1 MEAELNEEQL
11 LKSVA
16 VKYGYSGLFYSPRNM
31 SEIHEWI
38 ERHPPSDKAHLY
50 TVLGMT
56 CNFYS
61 SLLAQMI
68 ADSLKEDE

>member
-1 MEAELNEEQL
+1 MNSTEEQV

-16 VKYGYSGLFYSPRNM
+16 VKYGYSGVFYSPRNM

-38 ERHPPSDKAHLY
+38 NSHPSSDRAGLY

-61 SLLAQMI
+61 SLLAEMI
-68 ADSLKEDE
+68 TDSLKEEE